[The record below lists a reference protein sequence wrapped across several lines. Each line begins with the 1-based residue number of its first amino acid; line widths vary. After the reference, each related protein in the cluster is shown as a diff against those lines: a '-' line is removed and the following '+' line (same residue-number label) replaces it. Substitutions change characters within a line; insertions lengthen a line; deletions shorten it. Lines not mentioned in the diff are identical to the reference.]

1 MRSKRPITMNNKDSG
16 ASATIVILKHSNV
29 TFEGGGISCK
39 RVRCKHNRYR
49 VMENEEKLSYEEAL
63 KVLSVA
69 EVRVLGLV
77 EKGYT
82 SSEIAQKL
90 GNSKRTIQTHKQ
102 NICRKIKVT
111 GRLGLQK
118 WLWEARN
125 SEKK

>member
-1 MRSKRPITMNNKDSG
+1 
-16 ASATIVILKHSNV
+16 
-29 TFEGGGISCK
+29 
-39 RVRCKHNRYR
+39 
-49 VMENEEKLSYEEAL
+49 MENEEKLSYEEAL
-63 KVLSVA
+63 KILSVA

-82 SSEIAQKL
+82 SIEIADKL

-102 NICRKIKVT
+102 NICRKIGVL

-125 SEKK
+125 GEKKR

>member
-1 MRSKRPITMNNKDSG
+1 M
-16 ASATIVILKHSNV
+16 V
-29 TFEGGGISCK
+29 
-39 RVRCKHNRYR
+39 
-49 VMENEEKLSYEEAL
+49 NEEKLSYEEAL
-63 KVLSVA
+63 KILSVA

-82 SSEIAQKL
+82 SSEIADML

-102 NICRKIKVT
+102 NICRKIGVM

-125 SEKK
+125 GENKR